1 VSLARGA
8 WRLVA
13 SRGLGRIAVAVA
25 IVAAYIALHW
35 AITAIEV
42 LHEQNRFREAP
53 AFAADMVGA
62 VDEEWLVFRTSG
74 VIPEPEGSSLFSVG
88 YSA

>member
-1 VSLARGA
+1 
-8 WRLVA
+8 
-13 SRGLGRIAVAVA
+13 VAVA

-74 VIPEPEGSSLFSVG
+74 VIPEPELYSS
-88 YSA
+88 SAEKENQEKLEKWQKAV